1 MLVSNLFALS
11 GSGGSSSLLCGTCH
25 LDRANDNLLRS
36 SNLKTLEAEFAN
48 LDALAN
54 LQSSNVYIEML
65 RDLLIRSCNVN
76 LADREVHASTVA
88 YTLCQT
94 NELDRNTDSERLLV
108 VNLIE
113 VYVKQSVCYRV
124 ELNLLE
130 DSCV

>member
-1 MLVSNLFALS
+1 
-11 GSGGSSSLLCGTCH
+11 
-25 LDRANDNLLRS
+25 
-36 SNLKTLEAEFAN
+36 
-48 LDALAN
+48 
-54 LQSSNVYIEML
+54 ML

-88 YTLCQT
+88 YTLCQP

-124 ELNLLE
+124 ELQLLHYSGMRLAINEQVDNIDVGSVDNLAELSHRNCE
-130 DSCV
+130 